1 MMKSYRYFYVFF
13 SAVKVGQTILRRRA
27 ASLLSSHVNRSSE
40 DAMRSRSTADSHFVT
55 MEKLHRKA
63 QQEKGVEMKVI
74 EASGTAL
81 SMQCVEAH
89 GDIFPLHTWMGPGDL
104 TGIIPDNFLL
114 LPTAK
119 GAHLTDTIS
128 TELGALHKCLHM
140 HVILGR
146 SDAFSSNYR
155 AVRLPIINDFFQQ
168 AERAVKQKQSITVI
182 IPHLLASVTGFFLF
196 ENIFRHCAVHKE
208 GPFSKAELT
217 ALWDEFCG
225 ELDKFLG
232 KYLTLLRR
240 PEEVLSVKEDL
251 LLFIETTDDAIF
263 HAGGAGGHT
272 GDRDSDS
279 KSSKIMQVL
288 GNMWTSFEAVQVGA
302 TTVRCRAALDG
313 CQYHSLYIGSEQQFQ
328 SQIKAFNIEG
338 LLDFDDNNNTPPG
351 EESGGGAGAGPLNVA
366 VNSETPRKGVA
377 GNARTDTNNS
387 MFLIH
392 TDVEVKQSVNSGKE
406 RVSSTARPVLSSMGA
421 AAAALDALEEDLNKP
436 VNASPASPKNHLG
449 EQAEGR
455 SEERQKPSFVPF
467 TYPFSSAIPDI
478 LKQMHLLVLRFH
490 VFAVK
495 NPLLGLKGEAVC
507 TAVMKVFRSLNGFM
521 KDELE
526 KGGDRTPL
534 SKACQVRHKNMQGR
548 GGEGVGFKRLPSY
561 HEYE

>member
-1 MMKSYRYFYVFF
+1 
-13 SAVKVGQTILRRRA
+13 VKVGQTILRRRA
-27 ASLLSSHVNRSSE
+27 ASLLSSHMNRSSE

-55 MEKLHRKA
+55 IEKFHRKA
-63 QQEKGVEMKVI
+63 QQEKGVEVKVI
-74 EASGTAL
+74 EASGSAL

-168 AERAVKQKQSITVI
+168 AEKAVKQKQSITVI
-182 IPHLLASVTGFFLF
+182 VPHLLASVTGFFLF

-208 GPFSKAELT
+208 GPFSNAELT

-225 ELDKFLG
+225 ELDNFLG

-240 PEEVLSVKEDL
+240 PEEVLLVKEDL

-263 HAGGAGGHT
+263 HAGSAGGHT

-338 LLDFDDNNNTPPG
+338 LVDFDDNTNTPAG
-351 EESGGGAGAGPLNVA
+351 EESGDGTGTGAGPLSA
-366 VNSETPRKGVA
+366 TVNSETPRKGVP
-377 GNARTDTNNS
+377 GNARTDINNS

-392 TDVEVKQSVNSGKE
+392 TDAEGKLSTNSGKE
-406 RVSSTARPVLSSMGA
+406 RVNTSTTARPVLSSMGA

-436 VNASPASPKNHLG
+436 VNASPASPKNLSG

-455 SEERQKPSFVPF
+455 AEDRQKPSFVPF

-534 SKACQVRHKNMQGR
+534 SKACQVRHKSIKGR
-548 GGEGVGFKRLPSY
+548 EGEWRAGSRVQWTVTV